1 MFGVEN
7 ILSLIW
13 RNSKMT
19 ITWSS
24 NLTFGR
30 NTLETLDFIWMAC
43 YLISQHEIPDLILM
57 CDFFFVQM
65 LGHYYLAV
73 FWVALQSI
81 QYCWAGIAKNMQI
94 IACIW
99 SGIFLEPPQKK
110 RTEKN
115 LHHLKGGLP
124 DGSYYSQN
132 CRFESAFIAGFTL
145 RCKREHYFAL
155 NWFWATSKGKFI
167 ITETEK

>member
-99 SGIFLEPPQKK
+99 SGIFLEPPPKKKNRKKPAPLKRWLAWRILVQSKLQIWVCLYSRFYLEVQKG
-110 RTEKN
+110 T
-115 LHHLKGGLP
+115 LL
-124 DGSYYSQN
+124 
-132 CRFESAFIAGFTL
+132 CFELILG
-145 RCKREHYFAL
+145 
-155 NWFWATSKGKFI
+155 N
-167 ITETEK
+167 